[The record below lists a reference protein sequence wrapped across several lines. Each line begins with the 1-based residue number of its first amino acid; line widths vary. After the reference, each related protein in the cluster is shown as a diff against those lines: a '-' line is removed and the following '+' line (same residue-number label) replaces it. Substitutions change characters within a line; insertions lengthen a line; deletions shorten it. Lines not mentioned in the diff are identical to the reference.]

1 MASSWRSILT
11 LVWARSRRTPKSS
24 SRCSLTSFQNAVK
37 FTKDGGEVRILVR
50 LVSAEAFNQVLEHEF
65 VGALADRAL
74 SFERFVRI
82 VVEDTGIGIPKEE
95 RNKLFKPFE
104 QLDGSLSRKHEGS
117 GLGLAIVKR
126 LIELHNGAV
135 TLASEVGQ
143 GSRFSVW
150 IPLRQ
155 HTPPEAPTA

>member
-1 MASSWRSILT
+1 MLKQV
-11 LVWARSRRTPKSS
+11 LVYELS
-24 SRCSLTSFQNAVK
+24 NALK
-37 FTKDGGEVRILVR
+37 FTKDGGEVGILVR
-50 LVSAEAFNQVLEHEF
+50 LVSAEAFKQVLEHEF

-95 RNKLFKPFE
+95 RSKLFKPFE
-104 QLDGSLSRKHEGS
+104 QLDGSLSRNHEGS

-126 LIELHNGAV
+126 LVELHNGAV
-135 TLASEVGQ
+135 TLASEVDR

-155 HTPPEAPTA
+155 HTPPEPLTA